1 MDRHRIVRTMFRPGS
16 PMLETAELEHQ
27 EDGIRNEHGVFLPAA
42 PTITTISVVT
52 APVDGEERE
61 ILAVGLRSEELRTFW
76 IKAAV
81 QGVDDAHDAVGRS
94 QALKNM
100 IVAGVPLEKA
110 LALSGIMG
118 LEE

>member
-1 MDRHRIVRTMFRPGS
+1 
-16 PMLETAELEHQ
+16 MLETAELEHQ

-81 QGVDDAHDAVGRS
+81 QGVDDAHDADVIAYR
-94 QALKNM
+94 
-100 IVAGVPLEKA
+100 GVRFRAERIEAWGDGFYEVLGVRIET
-110 LALSGIMG
+110 
-118 LEE
+118 